1 VQSGKNV
8 GRTWHGERGRF
19 GIGRGDVYIFSLA
32 LAVSERPGEDT
43 GILGGMLSDVPLAT
57 APTSK
62 REGIREA
69 ELLAPDDEV
78 EAIGIGE
85 GLAPAMN
92 DPEFIRRR
100 RGHIYPGIQP
110 H

>member
-1 VQSGKNV
+1 MV
-8 GRTWHGERGRF
+8 
-19 GIGRGDVYIFSLA
+19 
-32 LAVSERPGEDT
+32 
-43 GILGGMLSDVPLAT
+43 SDVPLAT
-57 APTSK
+57 APTSE